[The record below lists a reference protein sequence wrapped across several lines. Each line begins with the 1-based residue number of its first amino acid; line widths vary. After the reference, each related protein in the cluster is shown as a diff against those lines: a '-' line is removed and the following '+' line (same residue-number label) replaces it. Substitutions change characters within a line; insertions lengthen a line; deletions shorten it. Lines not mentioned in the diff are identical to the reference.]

1 MANFTGQPI
10 SSSYQ
15 RVLQIDSNIIQDGLG
30 NTVNAT
36 INSLTGSFSG
46 SLTGIA
52 TSSSY
57 ALTASYVPAV
67 PEDLG
72 SSLGVN
78 LATAAVLSNTPLY
91 NNGTLGV
98 GATLSASVAGAL
110 VVDGITSGI
119 GDRILVKNQTSQLQN
134 GVYEV
139 TVAGATGVRYIL
151 TRTTDADE
159 TEEFD
164 PQIVIPSQGNT
175 NRGKIFGQTTNL
187 PTIGT
192 SPIVYTEINSNQF
205 VSQVTTGTQNLYNIP
220 WWTAST
226 RQLSRGIN
234 RFQFDSVN
242 NRLRITG
249 SLTVSGSITGS
260 AGVVNSLTAS
270 YSVTSSYTLNAE
282 SASYVSTASYVENA
296 QTASYVLNAVS
307 ASYILSSSYSVTSS
321 YALTANL
328 ALSSSK
334 LFAVQA
340 DNNLNYNL
348 LGSTSTST
356 NYKSIFNPVGITF
369 NPTSSLLTV
378 ANISSSFI
386 TASAFETNVQG
397 LGTTFKTTSSG
408 SIILPI
414 TSSNTPGYTGQQG
427 EMFFGSDGSGNY
439 VIWAYLGGAWRSGS
453 LF

>member
-175 NRGKIFGQTTNL
+175 NKGKIFGQTTNL

-192 SPIVYTEINSNQF
+192 SPIVYTEISSNQF

-307 ASYILSSSYSVTSS
+307 ASYAPDITFPYTGSAQITGS
-321 YALTANL
+321 
-328 ALSSSK
+328 
-334 LFAVQA
+334 
-340 DNNLNYNL
+340 
-348 LGSTSTST
+348 LGITGSLDIG
-356 NYKSIFNPVGITF
+356 SIFNVNSNAGIEITSGRTIIPSGNRTLNLGSGTRHWQNVYTQFIRLADNSGDDQIRISAPVLSSTPDPAWELILPAGSGSVGQVLAVSSSIAGEVSTVW
-369 NPTSSLLTV
+369 TSS
-378 ANISSSFI
+378 I
-386 TASAFETNVQG
+386 
-397 LGTTFKTTSSG
+397 
-408 SIILPI
+408 
-414 TSSNTPGYTGQQG
+414 
-427 EMFFGSDGSGNY
+427 NY
-439 VIWAYLGGAWRSGS
+439 
-453 LF
+453 F